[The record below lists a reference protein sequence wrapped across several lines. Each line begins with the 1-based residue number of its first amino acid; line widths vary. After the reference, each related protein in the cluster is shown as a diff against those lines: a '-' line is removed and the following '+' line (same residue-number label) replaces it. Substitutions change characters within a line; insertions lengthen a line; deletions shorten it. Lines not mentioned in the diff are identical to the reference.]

1 MCLICLWY
9 GFNTRFICFHKFF
22 MFLYLFTCFYMV
34 LSVFRAVTRLRM
46 LLYVINWLY
55 MFLHAHI
62 YIYVLCL
69 YLAMIMRTIY
79 TYTPKVVGAS
89 QTGRADI
96 SPRGILISKRHYNK
110 PATIIHKLRCK
121 LQCYAKCLRFRQLA
135 NITTQTQINIYT
147 SNRNTEILEGNISNK
162 HKRIRAT
169 STGHDYK

>member
-1 MCLICLWY
+1 MVLIRVLYVFTSFLCFYTCLLV
-9 GFNTRFICFHKFF
+9 FIWFYLFSVLLHVFGCFY
-22 MFLYLFTCFYMV
+22 MLLTGFTCFYMHI
-34 LSVFRAVTRLRM
+34 
-46 LLYVINWLY
+46 Y
-55 MFLHAHI
+55 I